1 MLAAVGAGVATGFV
15 GAEGLVAAWP
25 FADAPGRGGWSID
38 RLTAQPAN
46 PVMAAFARSARA
58 QRQPGALP
66 PTAVRVFVSDRD
78 GDGRAFS
85 GTSRYVLHFSR
96 AALPSAATHWTV
108 AALADGDTPVEDGQP
123 SLAGDAPAMRR
134 NADGSL
140 DVAIQATSPDDPVAN
155 WLAAPGG
162 RFRLVLRVYAPLPDD
177 GWLPPPVIRRE
188 SAA

>member
-1 MLAAVGAGVATGFV
+1 MLAVIGGGAATGFV
-15 GAEGLVAAWP
+15 GAEALVAAWP
-25 FADAPGRGGWSID
+25 FADAPDRGGWSVD
-38 RLTAQPAN
+38 GLTAQPAN
-46 PVMAAFARSARA
+46 PVMAALARAARA

-66 PTAVRVFVSDRD
+66 PTVVRVFLSDRD
-78 GDGRAFS
+78 GDGRAYRGS
-85 GTSRYVLHFSR
+85 SRYVLHFSR

-108 AALADGDTPVEDGQP
+108 AALAADGTPVEDGQP

-140 DVAIQATSPDDPVAN
+140 DVTIQATSPDDPVAN

-162 RFRLVLRVYAPLPDD
+162 RFRLILRVYAPLPDD
-177 GWLPPPVIRRE
+177 SWLPPPVIRRE